1 MPIFEDLK
9 EYAERATG
17 IARPGQLNASELAR
31 ARKPHAIRFNDDGL
45 VLNHPRWPLIVYRGA
60 VDLDGKHD
68 PAAVMEDEANG
79 WSDTWRD
86 GTYDYV
92 HYHSRI
98 HQVLCIA
105 RGKGRGGNK
114 GRILTLKAGDVAVL
128 PAGTGHQC
136 LPADHDFLLIGA
148 YPPTG
153 NLRRLHDEDRRR
165 ALKTIPRV
173 PLRKDP
179 VYGAGGPL
187 LKVWKKPK

>member
-1 MPIFEDLK
+1 
-9 EYAERATG
+9 
-17 IARPGQLNASELAR
+17 
-31 ARKPHAIRFNDDGL
+31 
-45 VLNHPRWPLIVYRGA
+45 PRWPLIVYRGA

-92 HYHSRI
+92 HYHSRV

-114 GRILTLKAGDVAVL
+114 GRILTLKAGDDVAVL
-128 PAGTGHQC
+128 PAGTGHQS
-136 LPADHDFLLIGA
+136 LTADHDSLVIGA
-148 YPPTG
+148 SPPTG
-153 NLRRLHDEDRRR
+153 TYDDCTTVEDRRR
-165 ALKTIPRV
+165 ALKTIPKV